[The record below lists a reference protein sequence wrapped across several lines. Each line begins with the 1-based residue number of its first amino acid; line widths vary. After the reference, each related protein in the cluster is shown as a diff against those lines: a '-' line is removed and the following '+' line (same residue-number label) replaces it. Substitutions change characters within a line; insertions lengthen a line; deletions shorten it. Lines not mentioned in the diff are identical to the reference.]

1 MLIRVSGYNNGGK
14 EYLEEGRKNGREL
27 SRDELD
33 ERVILDGDLGLT
45 QMVYQQI
52 PDKGQER
59 YATFTLSFREDEI
72 PNETLLEITKE
83 FKQFL
88 MYAYEEDEYNF
99 YAEAHLPKVKETIDK
114 KTGEKVERKPHVHIF
129 VPRKNLLTGK
139 EMNPR
144 GMFDSNVKYFEAF
157 QEYINQKYNLA
168 SPREHVRVDPTNVAD
183 VLSRYKGDDFR
194 TKNQSFK
201 KQLVKDIIEK
211 DIVTRESFYAYV
223 STFGETKIRNKGKAN
238 EYIAVKLPDDKKFT
252 NLKETIFHDD
262 FIVNREIKK
271 PPLDK
276 AIISARFAEW
286 PQRAKEIKYVSKAT
300 PKFRQLYKD
309 ASAEQKIT
317 MLAQRQNEFYEK
329 NRGRYELHPAKW
341 QRSNQRSAD
350 ETGRIGFTKSPDGLQ
365 SLSGGDVATDRNYRE
380 AERSVLLP
388 GDAHIHMGQQN
399 PGRDS
404 RLRHDLSGRRGRRN
418 TGEYDFDKHARVHG
432 IPSLTS
438 FAQRR
443 GYRLRGGFGGLDA
456 ESINLPPHALNPKKI
471 ASVEDIQKRAVRLF
485 GKSNVKDSTNRVS
498 PIRRVM
504 PKKDKNASF
513 VAAYFLRRME
523 ENSIQ
528 PSLRREMREIDKK
541 FYDTRRFI
549 ATDER
554 LTRTEK
560 KQIISVL
567 TFERIKAHHALKHPN
582 EYFELENDNMGSE
595 DIRKLVK
602 GKRIPEN
609 SITKGEAAAEPQN
622 AKARFARIIKNVN
635 EHVAEQRAR
644 ERQRT
649 ITANDLY
656 TKRAK
661 LSQNIHY
668 LDKKTDRTMFV
679 DTGRAIAL
687 RKSGMT
693 ASAVVVALELAKEKF
708 GSTLTIN
715 GSKQFKEQVIEAV
728 AKNNLDIHFTDKAM
742 NKRLAERKEELAIER
757 SGNSVEM
764 PEPTINAVREMKDI
778 SPEVVSSVNA
788 SILQDS
794 LPGTAG
800 VKHDAETNQY
810 EVLVASKE
818 EGEVFC
824 FAMSPSEETA
834 TRIATLINDHDPEH
848 LASAMRNELSQEL
861 KSETATQP
869 AQTSQPEKSSESIYE
884 GELVEHGAAPYKFKP
899 DMAKPEGE
907 RNDSYYVT
915 LRHADGSERTLW
927 GVGLEDAVQQFNVG
941 EKIKLEDKG
950 VVPVKWTETLKD
962 GSSVEKSGQ
971 RRTWEG
977 SLVGRERDQNDSVN
991 YQNHE
996 DYDGPGVA

>member
-52 PDKGQER
+52 PNKGQER

-211 DIVTRESFYAYV
+211 DIVTRESFYAHV

-513 VAAYFLRRME
+513 VAAYF
-523 ENSIQ
+523 
-528 PSLRREMREIDKK
+528 
-541 FYDTRRFI
+541 
-549 ATDER
+549 
-554 LTRTEK
+554 
-560 KQIISVL
+560 
-567 TFERIKAHHALKHPN
+567 
-582 EYFELENDNMGSE
+582 
-595 DIRKLVK
+595 
-602 GKRIPEN
+602 
-609 SITKGEAAAEPQN
+609 
-622 AKARFARIIKNVN
+622 
-635 EHVAEQRAR
+635 
-644 ERQRT
+644 
-649 ITANDLY
+649 
-656 TKRAK
+656 
-661 LSQNIHY
+661 
-668 LDKKTDRTMFV
+668 
-679 DTGRAIAL
+679 
-687 RKSGMT
+687 
-693 ASAVVVALELAKEKF
+693 
-708 GSTLTIN
+708 
-715 GSKQFKEQVIEAV
+715 
-728 AKNNLDIHFTDKAM
+728 
-742 NKRLAERKEELAIER
+742 
-757 SGNSVEM
+757 
-764 PEPTINAVREMKDI
+764 
-778 SPEVVSSVNA
+778 
-788 SILQDS
+788 
-794 LPGTAG
+794 
-800 VKHDAETNQY
+800 
-810 EVLVASKE
+810 
-818 EGEVFC
+818 
-824 FAMSPSEETA
+824 
-834 TRIATLINDHDPEH
+834 
-848 LASAMRNELSQEL
+848 
-861 KSETATQP
+861 
-869 AQTSQPEKSSESIYE
+869 
-884 GELVEHGAAPYKFKP
+884 
-899 DMAKPEGE
+899 
-907 RNDSYYVT
+907 
-915 LRHADGSERTLW
+915 
-927 GVGLEDAVQQFNVG
+927 
-941 EKIKLEDKG
+941 
-950 VVPVKWTETLKD
+950 
-962 GSSVEKSGQ
+962 
-971 RRTWEG
+971 
-977 SLVGRERDQNDSVN
+977 
-991 YQNHE
+991 
-996 DYDGPGVA
+996 